1 MTKQYLKDLL
11 KHHYKE
17 KSEMPGLI
25 VRGQRRPSYT
35 VMYKLYTEHN
45 FPFIAWYDIE
55 KFLEEEEKAQKE
67 EGDTS
72 STEASA

>member
-1 MTKQYLKDLL
+1 MTKKYLKYLL
-11 KHHYKE
+11 RQHYKE

-25 VRGQRRPSYT
+25 VRGQRRPSYM

-55 KFLEEEEKAQKE
+55 KFLIEEEAQKE

-72 STEASA
+72 STEKASA